1 METAHQDDRAR
12 IYHRDETDLCAIS
25 LKRASAQLSQP
36 IPGMVYQCIRKERIW
51 DVPTAPRGFVA
62 GLSTAPPIHV
72 MPKITEEQVAA
83 RIGPKV
89 SLGYGNFE
97 MMRRV
102 RCTGQTELCLK
113 SLEQESNSSCES
125 GEQRKN

>member
-1 METAHQDDRAR
+1 MIVPVITTVTKTFVRYLIEESVSAAVSADTGY
-12 IYHRDETDLCAIS
+12 IIS
-25 LKRASAQLSQP
+25 
-36 IPGMVYQCIRKERIW
+36 VYERKEFGMCLGPAR
-51 DVPTAPRGFVA
+51 FCS

-113 SLEQESNSSCES
+113 SLEQGVTAVANQANKEKIDTF
-125 GEQRKN
+125 RKN